1 MKEIIQINSKEKTEL
16 KTIIY
21 GVPQGS
27 ILGPLLFLLYIIDLK
42 NASYFLDPI
51 MFADD
56 TNLLLTYQDITYP
69 FEMVNLGLLD
79 KHSFLSM
86 YHSYIHSYINYGNI
100 AWGSTIRAN
109 LKKYISDRNIL
120 QIDCYILEQTWPS
133 ASFRYKRKAKKRAW
147 NTSNRWLKFIQTEG
161 IFFRINYKIRG
172 WWYWKYQP
180 FYSYKFGHLLCKAKY
195 KNNIKTYE

>member
-100 AWGSTIRAN
+100 A
-109 LKKYISDRNIL
+109 
-120 QIDCYILEQTWPS
+120 
-133 ASFRYKRKAKKRAW
+133 
-147 NTSNRWLKFIQTEG
+147 
-161 IFFRINYKIRG
+161 
-172 WWYWKYQP
+172 
-180 FYSYKFGHLLCKAKY
+180 
-195 KNNIKTYE
+195 